1 MENKRFL
8 IGSKAF
14 FSGMEGF
21 EPKDSDFLTL
31 VKTKQWILSLLSND
45 RWYLLPLH
53 FYQEVEEG
61 ND

>member
-31 VKTKQWILSLLSND
+31 VKT
-45 RWYLLPLH
+45 
-53 FYQEVEEG
+53 G
-61 ND
+61 NAGGKISRARCSY